1 MTDPVIY
8 DIVIIGGGL
17 VGASLAS
24 ALRATSLRIALIEAA
39 PWFTERCPPSYD
51 DRVLVLS
58 YSSQR
63 IFSGIGIWEQ
73 IAPVAT
79 PIKQIHVSDQG
90 HFGFTRLNSQPDLG
104 TTAFGYVV
112 TARHLGQVLQ
122 TTLNASPIEIWAPAQ
137 VIQTQYDQ
145 QLIAVQVKQDEQIQ
159 TLTTSLLVVAD
170 GGRSPVR
177 QQLGIT
183 SHEFDYQQT
192 AIIAN
197 VTPSIPHQ
205 QIAYERFT
213 ASGPL
218 AMLPLLDNHCSLV
231 WTRTPEQ
238 AKTMMAWNNST
249 FLAALQQEFGW
260 RLGQFQH
267 VGQRH
272 AYPLRLVRAQ
282 PLTRSRAVVIGNA
295 AHTLHPVAGQGF
307 NLGLRDVASLAETV
321 VNSWR
326 NHEDI
331 GSAAT
336 LQRYVAWQQPDHQGI
351 INLTDQ
357 LIKVFANTLPPLVIM
372 RNLGLLMIDS
382 LPPARKQFVRQM
394 AGMKSYPSRLIRGL
408 SNV

>member
-1 MTDPVIY
+1 MI
-8 DIVIIGGGL
+8 IIGGGL

-39 PWFTERCPPSYD
+39 PWFTEHCPPSYD

-63 IFSGIGIWEQ
+63 IFTGMGIWEK
-73 IAPVAT
+73 IAPAT
-79 PIKQIHVSDQG
+79 MPIKQIHISDQG
-90 HFGFTRLNSQPDLG
+90 HFGVTRLNSQADLG
-104 TTAFGYVV
+104 TAAFGYVV

-122 TTLNASPIEIWAPAQ
+122 ATLNASPIEIWAPAP
-137 VIQTQYDQ
+137 VIQIQYNQ
-145 QLIAVQVKQDEQIQ
+145 QLVSVQVKQNEQIQ
-159 TLTTSLLVVAD
+159 TLSTRLLVVAD

-183 SHEFDYQQT
+183 SQEFDYQQT

-197 VTPSIPHQ
+197 VTPSVPHQ
-205 QIAYERFT
+205 QVAYERFT

-218 AMLPLLDNHCSLV
+218 AMLPLPDNHCSLV
-231 WTRTPEQ
+231 WTKTPEQ
-238 AKTMMAWNNST
+238 AKAAMAWNDSA
-249 FLAALQQEFGW
+249 FLSALQQEFGW
-260 RLGQFQH
+260 RLGQFRH

-282 PLTRSRAVVIGNA
+282 PLTRFRAVVIGNA

-326 NHEDI
+326 NNEDI
-331 GSAAT
+331 GSTAT
-336 LQRYVAWQQPDHQGI
+336 LQRYVAWQQPDHQRI
-351 INLTDQ
+351 TNLTDQ
-357 LIKVFANTLPPLVIM
+357 FIKIFANTLPPLVIM

-382 LPPARKQFVRQM
+382 LPPLKRQLVRQM

-408 SNV
+408 PSV

>member
-1 MTDPVIY
+1 MTDPSIY

-17 VGASLAS
+17 VGASFAS
-24 ALRATSLRIALIEAA
+24 ALRATPLRIAIIEAA

-63 IFSGIGIWEQ
+63 IFTGMGIWDQ
-73 IAPVAT
+73 IAPAAT
-79 PIKQIHVSDQG
+79 PIQQIHVSDQG
-90 HFGFTRLNSQPDLG
+90 HFGFTRLKNQDLG
-104 TTAFGYVV
+104 TAALGHVV

-137 VIQTQYDQ
+137 VIKIQYDNQLITAQIKKDEQTQ
-145 QLIAVQVKQDEQIQ
+145 
-159 TLTTSLLVVAD
+159 TLSTRLLVVAD

-197 VTPSIPHQ
+197 VTPSSPHQ

-213 ASGPL
+213 VSGPL
-218 AMLPLLDNHCSLV
+218 ALLPLPDNHCSLV
-231 WTRTPEQ
+231 WTRTPTQ
-238 AKTMMAWNNST
+238 AKTIMAWNDSA
-249 FLAALQQEFGW
+249 FLSALQQEFGW
-260 RLGQFQH
+260 RLGQFRH

-295 AHTLHPVAGQGF
+295 AHTLHPVAGQGL
-307 NLGLRDVASLAETV
+307 NLGLRDVASLVETV

-326 NHEDI
+326 NGEDI
-331 GSAAT
+331 GSATT
-336 LQRYVAWQQPDHQGI
+336 LQRYVAWQQPDHQRI
-351 INLTDQ
+351 IDLTDQ
-357 LIKVFANTLPPLVIM
+357 FINVFANALPPLVM
-372 RNLGLLMIDS
+372 LRNFGLLMIDA
-382 LPPARKQFVRQM
+382 LPPLRKQFVRQM
-394 AGMKSYPSRLIRGL
+394 AGMKSYPSRLLRGL
-408 SNV
+408 PGI